1 MFLVFQEI
9 SLYIV
14 THKTKAEKT
23 QECSCLLLADEELNN
38 FFGPSAKL
46 THMASAFYCCK
57 M

>member
-1 MFLVFQEI
+1 MFSVFQEI

-38 FFGPSAKL
+38 FSGPSAKL
-46 THMASAFYCCK
+46 THMASAFYCLK